1 MAKYICEVCQF
12 IYDDSENPAWDSLA
26 DDWLCPVCGSPKKFF
41 KEIVEDQPENTL
53 KTTIDIKKE
62 KESSSTGKEIQ
73 DFPDLKKTMSETE
86 NHFSDIHEIAARGD
100 RIYEPMRTKL
110 KTISWDDILI
120 KGAQLAKIPLNA
132 EDSVDTRTIIGPNAD
147 HPLIIESPVYIT
159 HMSFGALSKEAKTA
173 LAQGSAAAKTAVCS
187 GEGGILSQEF
197 ENAHKY
203 IFEYVPNL
211 YSVNQE
217 NLNKVDAIEIKI
229 GQSAKPGMGG
239 HLPGSKVTQEIADL
253 RGFKKGD
260 DIKSPSHF
268 SGIKTRNDLKDKVEE
283 LRNRSHGRPIGIK
296 LAAGHI
302 EADLEV
308 ALYAKPDF
316 ITLDGRAGS
325 TGSSPKFVKA
335 ATSIPTIFA
344 LYRAQKYLYE
354 NNQKDV
360 SLVITGGLRV
370 ASDFAKALALG
381 ADAIAI
387 GTSALMAIGCQQ
399 YRVCGT
405 GKCPMGI
412 ATQNIELRK
421 RFDIAKAARQ
431 LENFLTVS
439 MQEIQDFARL
449 TGNNSVHGL
458 SLYDL
463 CTTNSEI
470 SSHTGIEHV

>member
-12 IYDDSENPAWDSLA
+12 IYDDNENPSWDTLA
-26 DDWLCPVCGSPKKFF
+26 HDWLCPVCGSPKNFF
-41 KEIVEDQPENTL
+41 KEILEN
-53 KTTIDIKKE
+53 KFKDAIDIKKE
-62 KESSSTGKEIQ
+62 KESFSVNQEAQ
-73 DFPDLKKTMSETE
+73 DLPDLKKTMSETE
-86 NHFSDIHEIAARGD
+86 DHFSDIHEIAERGNI
-100 RIYEPMRTKL
+100 IYEPMRTKL

-132 EDSVDTRTIIGPNAD
+132 EDSVDSRTIIGPNAD
-147 HPLIIESPVYIT
+147 IPLIIESPVYIA
-159 HMSFGALSKEAKTA
+159 HMSFGAISKEAKTA
-173 LAQGSAAAKTAVCS
+173 LAQGSAAARTAVCS

-197 ENAHKY
+197 ENAYKY

-211 YSVNQE
+211 YSVNKE
-217 NLNKVDAIEIKI
+217 NLKKVDAIEIKI

-253 RGFKKGD
+253 RGFKKGN

-268 SGIKTRNDLKDKVEE
+268 PGIKTKDDLKEKVEE
-283 LRNRSHGRPIGIK
+283 LRNISQGRPIGIK

-308 ALYAKPDF
+308 ALYAHPDF

-344 LYRAQKYLYE
+344 LYRAKKYLYE
-354 NNQKDV
+354 NNHRDV

-370 ASDFAKALALG
+370 SSDFAKALALG

-412 ATQNIELRK
+412 ATQNSELRK
-421 RFDIAKAARQ
+421 RFDINKAARQ
-431 LENFLTVS
+431 LENFLTMS
-439 MQEIQDFARL
+439 TREIKDFARL
-449 TGNNSVHGL
+449 TGNNNVHDL

-470 SSHTGIEHV
+470 SNHTGIEHV

>member
-1 MAKYICEVCQF
+1 MAKYICEVCEF
-12 IYDDSENPAWDSLA
+12 IYDDNENSSWNTLA
-26 DDWLCPVCGSPKKFF
+26 DDWLCPVCGSPRKMFKKIAEDTIEI
-41 KEIVEDQPENTL
+41 KEAVETSFENREPE
-53 KTTIDIKKE
+53 
-62 KESSSTGKEIQ
+62 
-73 DFPDLKKTMSETE
+73 DFPDLKKAMSETE
-86 NHFSDIHEIAARGD
+86 KYFSDIHDIAGSGD
-100 RIYEPMRTKL
+100 IIYEPMRTKL

-120 KGAQLAKIPLNA
+120 KGAQLAKIPLNT
-132 EDSVDTRTIIGPNAD
+132 EDPVDARTIIGPNAD
-147 HPLIIESPVYIT
+147 HPLIIESPVYIA

-173 LAQGSAAAKTAVCS
+173 LAQGSASSRTAVCS
-187 GEGGILSQEF
+187 GEGGILPQEF
-197 ENAHKY
+197 ENAYKF
-203 IFEYVPNL
+203 IFEYVPNQ
-211 YSVNQE
+211 YSVSEE
-217 NLNKVDAIEIKI
+217 NLKKVDAIEIKI

-239 HLPGSKVTQEIADL
+239 HLPGRKVTQEIADL
-253 RGFKKGD
+253 RGFKKGE

-268 SGIKTRNDLKDKVEE
+268 PGIKTKKDLKEKVEW
-283 LRNRSHGRPIGIK
+283 LRNMSQGKPIGIK

-302 EADLEV
+302 EADFEV
-308 ALYAKPDF
+308 ALFANPDF

-344 LYRAQKYLYE
+344 LYRAQKFLYE
-354 NNQKDV
+354 NSRRDV

-370 ASDFAKALALG
+370 SSDFAKALALG
-381 ADAIAI
+381 ADAVAI

-412 ATQNIELRK
+412 ATQDRELR
-421 RFDIAKAARQ
+421 RRLDITKAAQQ

-439 MQEIQDFARL
+439 TRELKDFARL
-449 TGNNSVHGL
+449 TGNDNIHDL

-470 SSHTGIEHV
+470 SNHTGIEHV

>member
-12 IYDDSENPAWDSLA
+12 IYDDKENPSWDKLA
-26 DDWLCPVCGSPKKFF
+26 DDWLCPVCGSPRKFF
-41 KEIVEDQPENTL
+41 KEIPEDKLEDTV
-53 KTTIDIKKE
+53 DIEKE
-62 KESSSTGKEIQ
+62 KEPSLSKQEVQ

-86 NHFSDIHEIAARGD
+86 NHFSDIHEIADKGNV
-100 RIYEPMRTKL
+100 IYEPMRTKL

-132 EDSVDTRTIIGPNAD
+132 EDSVDSRTIIGPNAE

-173 LAQGSAAAKTAVCS
+173 LAQGSAAARTAICS

-197 ENAHKY
+197 DNAYKY
-203 IFEYVPNL
+203 IFEYVPNQ
-211 YSVNQE
+211 YSVNKE
-217 NLNKVDAIEIKI
+217 NLKKVDAIEIKI

-253 RGFKKGD
+253 RGFKKGNA
-260 DIKSPSHF
+260 IKSPSHF
-268 SGIKTRNDLKDKVEE
+268 SGIKTRNDLKGKVEE
-283 LRNRSHGRPIGIK
+283 LRNISQGRPIGIK

-302 EADLEV
+302 EADLDV
-308 ALYAKPDF
+308 ALYANPDF
-316 ITLDGRAGS
+316 VTLDGRAGS
-325 TGSSPKFVKA
+325 TGSSPKLVKA

-354 NNQKDV
+354 NNHRNI

-370 ASDFAKALALG
+370 SSDFAKALALG
-381 ADAIAI
+381 ADAVAI

-399 YRVCGT
+399 YRVCVT
-405 GKCPMGI
+405 GQCPMGI
-412 ATQNIELRK
+412 ATQNPELRK
-421 RFDIAKAARQ
+421 RLDITKAARQ

-439 MQEIQDFARL
+439 HQEITDFTRL
-449 TGNNSVHGL
+449 TGNNSVHDL

-470 SSHTGIEHV
+470 SNHTGIEHV

>member
-12 IYDDSENPAWDSLA
+12 VYDDENTSWDTLA
-26 DDWLCPVCGSPKKFF
+26 DGWLCPVCASPKKFF
-41 KEIVEDQPENTL
+41 KKITKETL
-53 KTTIDIKKE
+53 EKTTEDAIDIKEKKE
-62 KESSSTGKEIQ
+62 PTSENRRAL

-86 NHFSDIHEIAARGD
+86 NHFSDIHEIAARGEI
-100 RIYEPMRTKL
+100 IYEPMRTKL
-110 KTISWDDILI
+110 KTVSWDDILI
-120 KGAQLAKIPLNA
+120 KGAQLVKTPLNA

-173 LAQGSAAAKTAVCS
+173 LAQGSAAARTAVCS

-197 ENAHKY
+197 ENAYKY

-217 NLNKVDAIEIKI
+217 NLKTVDAIEIKI
-229 GQSAKPGMGG
+229 GQSSKPGMGG
-239 HLPGSKVTQEIADL
+239 HLPGNKVTQEIADL

-268 SGIKTRNDLKDKVEE
+268 PEIKTKTDLKEKVEE
-283 LRNRSHGRPIGIK
+283 LRNISQGRPVGIK

-302 EADLEV
+302 EADLEI
-308 ALYAKPDF
+308 ALFANPDF

-354 NNQKDV
+354 NNRKDV

-370 ASDFAKALALG
+370 SSDFAKAMALG
-381 ADAIAI
+381 ADAVAI

-412 ATQNIELRK
+412 ATQNLELRK
-421 RFDIAKAARQ
+421 RFDIKKASQQ

-439 MQEIQDFARL
+439 TQEIKNFARL
-449 TGNNSVHGL
+449 TGNSSVHNL

-463 CTTNSEI
+463 CTVNSEI
-470 SSHTGIEHV
+470 SNHTGIEHV